1 MNALNFDADVDEL
14 WQKILVEWKQVKEMN
29 RYNQELY
36 DQ

>member
-1 MNALNFDADVDEL
+1 MNALNFDA
-14 WQKILVEWKQVKEMN
+14 WQKILVEWKQVKDMK